1 MAMEDMINIIANVV
15 IKQQYVIN
23 VDIKHLVVKHIIVAQ
38 QQLVEIKDVQVL
50 NAVDTHADLV
60 TGMLGEDRVMDVVRI
75 LDHCIIKET
84 EILFL
89 FIMFMI

>member
-50 NAVDTHADLV
+50 NAVDTHVDLV
-60 TGMLGEDRVMDVVRI
+60 TGMLGEVRVTDVTLI
-75 LDHCIIKET
+75 PEHYIIKEK
-84 EILFL
+84 IKLFL
-89 FIMFMI
+89 F